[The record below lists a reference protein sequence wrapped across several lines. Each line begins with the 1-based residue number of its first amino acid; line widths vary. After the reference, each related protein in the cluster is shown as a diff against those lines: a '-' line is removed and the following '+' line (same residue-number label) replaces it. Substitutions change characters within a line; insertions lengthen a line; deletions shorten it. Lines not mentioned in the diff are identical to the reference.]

1 MVDAMAWAE
10 LRESLR
16 EALDAL
22 ETAKELIPWEDS
34 FARRGYRCVCAARLD
49 KSERRSRLS
58 AMFLREAMQ
67 HDPGGRSFR
76 GRWRS
81 D

>member
-1 MVDAMAWAE
+1 MVDTMAWAE

-34 FARRGYRCVCAARLD
+34 HLCQERVSLRLRSASGQVSEAFALVGDVLKGGDAA
-49 KSERRSRLS
+49 
-58 AMFLREAMQ
+58 
-67 HDPGGRSFR
+67 
-76 GRWRS
+76 
-81 D
+81 

>member
-10 LRESLR
+10 LRESLC

-34 FARRGYRCVCAARLD
+34 HLCPERVSLRL
-49 KSERRSRLS
+49 RSAS
-58 AMFLREAMQ
+58 GQVREAFALVG
-67 HDPGGRSFR
+67 DVLKGG
-76 GRWRS
+76 
-81 D
+81 DAA

>member
-22 ETAKELIPWEDS
+22 ETAKELIPWEDAAQCPERIS
-34 FARRGYRCVCAARLD
+34 LRLRSASVQVSEAFALV
-49 KSERRSRLS
+49 
-58 AMFLREAMQ
+58 
-67 HDPGGRSFR
+67 GGVLA
-76 GRWRS
+76 GG
-81 D
+81 DAE

>member
-22 ETAKELIPWEDS
+22 ETAKELIPWEDAAQCPERIS
-34 FARRGYRCVCAARLD
+34 LRLRSASVQVSEAFALV
-49 KSERRSRLS
+49 
-58 AMFLREAMQ
+58 
-67 HDPGGRSFR
+67 GGVLA
-76 GRWRS
+76 GG
-81 D
+81 DAV

>member
-22 ETAKELIPWEDS
+22 ETAKELIPWEDAAQCPETIS
-34 FARRGYRCVCAARLD
+34 LRLRSASVQVSEAFALV
-49 KSERRSRLS
+49 
-58 AMFLREAMQ
+58 
-67 HDPGGRSFR
+67 GGVLA
-76 GRWRS
+76 GG
-81 D
+81 DAE

>member
-22 ETAKELIPWEDS
+22 ENAKELIPWED
-34 FARRGYRCVCAARLD
+34 AAKCPERVSLRL
-49 KSERRSRLS
+49 RSAS
-58 AMFLREAMQ
+58 GQVREAFALVG
-67 HDPGGRSFR
+67 DVLEGG
-76 GRWRS
+76 
-81 D
+81 DEE

>member
-22 ETAKELIPWEDS
+22 ETAKELILWEDAAQCPERIS
-34 FARRGYRCVCAARLD
+34 LRLRSASVQVSEAFALV
-49 KSERRSRLS
+49 
-58 AMFLREAMQ
+58 
-67 HDPGGRSFR
+67 GGVLA
-76 GRWRS
+76 GG
-81 D
+81 DAE